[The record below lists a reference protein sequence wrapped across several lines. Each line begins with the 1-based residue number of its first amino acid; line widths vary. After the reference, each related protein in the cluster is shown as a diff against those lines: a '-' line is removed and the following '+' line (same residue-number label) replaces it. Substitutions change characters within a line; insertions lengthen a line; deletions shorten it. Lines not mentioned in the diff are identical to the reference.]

1 MANNFTLIQKLRAQ
15 TGAGMM
21 DVKKALDEANNDE
34 AKALEFLR
42 KRGQKI
48 AAKKQTEREAKE
60 GLVEAYVHA
69 GGKVGAMIVLGC
81 ETDFVAR
88 NEEFKA
94 LAHEIAMQV
103 AAMKPEYISPEDVP
117 QDVKDKEIEIYKEQL
132 KQANK
137 PEAVWDKI
145 LNGKL
150 DKFYQEICLLD
161 QLYIK
166 DDKKKVKDLIDEA
179 TAKLGEKIEV
189 KRMIVFTL

>member
-1 MANNFTLIQKLRAQ
+1 MANNFKLIQKLRSQ

-21 DVKKALDEANNDE
+21 DVKRALDEADNDE
-34 AKALEFLR
+34 AKALDILR

-48 AAKKQTEREAKE
+48 AAKKQMERQAKE
-60 GLVEAYVHA
+60 GVVEAYVHA
-69 GGKVGAMIVLGC
+69 GGKIGAMIILAC

-88 NEEFKA
+88 NKEFKN

-103 AAMKPEYISPEDVP
+103 AAMRPDYISQEDIP
-117 QDVKDKEIEIYKEQL
+117 QDVKDKEMEVYKEQL
-132 KQANK
+132 RQSNK
-137 PEAVWDKI
+137 PEAIWEKI

-150 DKFYQEICLLD
+150 DKFYQEVCLLN

-166 DDKKKVKDLIDEA
+166 DDKQTIKNLIDEA

-189 KRMIVFTL
+189 KKMIVFNL